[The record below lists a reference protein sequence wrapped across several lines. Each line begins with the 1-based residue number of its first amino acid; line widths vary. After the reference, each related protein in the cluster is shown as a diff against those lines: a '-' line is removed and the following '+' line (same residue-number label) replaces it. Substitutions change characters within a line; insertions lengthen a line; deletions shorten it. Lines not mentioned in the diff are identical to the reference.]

1 MSKTTEQ
8 HIAESK
14 AIIDEFSPFASEN
27 GAQPFTTFDDFLA
40 AVPKPQEEKVIGGR
54 LCFFEGMGAEQKD
67 NLIAAHSRDDGM
79 GNVTVE
85 NKGWRTNVIKQT
97 WRVKFGGPLVLDTPE
112 KAQRFYTTVPA
123 QIEQQMYEV
132 AARVSGLADVE
143 KRRKNSDGT
152 DGTSISRSSA

>member
-1 MSKTTEQ
+1 
-8 HIAESK
+8 
-14 AIIDEFSPFASEN
+14 
-27 GAQPFTTFDDFLA
+27 
-40 AVPKPQEEKVIGGR
+40 
-54 LCFFEGMGAEQKD
+54 MGAEQKD